1 MLNMNMNMNPMM
13 GNINPMGMNNQLM
26 TNFAMDDTAL
36 KIKAI
41 IEPYEKKITELE
53 QIIKQK
59 DFQIVVLNQKL
70 NEYKKSQINMNNNMN
85 MNMMDPMMMNNNM
98 INPMMMN
105 NNIINNNDNWKDF
118 YNNFE
123 NNNMNMFIPDMNNNN
138 INNPIPKMN
147 IFIKYKEKE
156 YNEPFNID
164 ENTGKFFRRF
174 CRKLGIKFKNCKFI
188 MNQKSIPPTLT
199 FAESGVENNS
209 HISIIEVKSNKNS
222 GDSESEDDEQCEC
235 DGIKQNVM
243 FYATTTGLS
252 INIIISPNHSLL
264 TLLKK
269 YLARIGITIESAKN
283 RLLFT
288 FESYKI
294 NFDKKTKIKDFFK
307 YENNPKI
314 TVHETGNLIGV

>member
-1 MLNMNMNMNPMM
+1 MLNMNMNMNPLM

-70 NEYKKSQINMNNNMN
+70 NEFKKSQINMNNNMN
-85 MNMMDPMMMNNNM
+85 MNM

-105 NNIINNNDNWKDF
+105 NNIINNNGNWKDF

-123 NNNMNMFIPDMNNNN
+123 NNNMNMFISDMNNNN
-138 INNPIPKMN
+138 INNPIPKLN

-235 DGIKQNVM
+235 DGIKKNIIFQN
-243 FYATTTGLS
+243 TRGLI
-252 INIIISPNHSLL
+252 INIQISLNHSLL

-269 YLARIGITIESAKN
+269 YLAKIDITIESAKN
-283 RLLFT
+283 NLLFT
-288 FESYKI
+288 FNGYKI

-307 YENNPKI
+307 NNTNPKVLVNDI
-314 TVHETGNLIGV
+314 GNLIGV

>member
-70 NEYKKSQINMNNNMN
+70 NEFKKSQINMNNNMN
-85 MNMMDPMMMNNNM
+85 MNMMEPMMMNNNM

-105 NNIINNNDNWKDF
+105 NNILIIMVIGRIFIIISKI
-118 YNNFE
+118 
-123 NNNMNMFIPDMNNNN
+123 NNMNMFIPDMNNNN
-138 INNPIPKMN
+138 ISNPIPKMN
-147 IFIKYKEKE
+147 IFIKYKEIE
-156 YNEPFNID
+156 YNEPFSID

-188 MNQKSIPPTLT
+188 MNQKSIPP
-199 FAESGVENNS
+199 
-209 HISIIEVKSNKNS
+209 H
-222 GDSESEDDEQCEC
+222 
-235 DGIKQNVM
+235 
-243 FYATTTGLS
+243 
-252 INIIISPNHSLL
+252 
-264 TLLKK
+264 
-269 YLARIGITIESAKN
+269 
-283 RLLFT
+283 
-288 FESYKI
+288 
-294 NFDKKTKIKDFFK
+294 
-307 YENNPKI
+307 
-314 TVHETGNLIGV
+314 

>member
-70 NEYKKSQINMNNNMN
+70 NEYKKSQINMSDNMN
-85 MNMMDPMMMNNNM
+85 MNMMDPMMMMNNNM

-105 NNIINNNDNWKDF
+105 NNIINNNGNWKDF

-235 DGIKQNVM
+235 EGIKSNVM
-243 FYATTTGLS
+243 FRATTGLS

-283 RLLFT
+283 SLFFT
-288 FESYKI
+288 FNGGEI
-294 NFDKKTKIKDFFK
+294 NLDKKIKIKDFF
-307 YENNPKI
+307 ENNTNPRIIVNKRQ
-314 TVHETGNLIGV
+314 NLIGV

>member
-70 NEYKKSQINMNNNMN
+70 NEFKKSQINMNNNMN

-105 NNIINNNDNWKDF
+105 NNIINNNGNWKDF

-209 HISIIEVKSNKNS
+209 HISIIEVKSNNNS

-235 DGIKQNVM
+235 EGIMKNIIFQN
-243 FYATTTGLS
+243 TTGHS

-283 RLLFT
+283 SLFFT
-288 FESYKI
+288 FNGCWV

-307 YENNPKI
+307 YENK
-314 TVHETGNLIGV
+314 VLVFDRGNLKGV

>member
-1 MLNMNMNMNPMM
+1 MLNMNMNMNPLM
-13 GNINPMGMNNQLM
+13 GNINPMGMNNKLM

-70 NEYKKSQINMNNNMN
+70 NEYKKRQINMNNNMN

-105 NNIINNNDNWKDF
+105 NNIINNNGNWKDF

-123 NNNMNMFIPDMNNNN
+123 NNNMNMFIPDINNNN
-138 INNPIPKMN
+138 INSPIPKMN

-222 GDSESEDDEQCEC
+222 GDSESEGDEQCEC
-235 DGIKQNVM
+235 KGIMKNIIFQN
-243 FYATTTGLS
+243 TRGLI
-252 INIIISPNHSLL
+252 INIHISPNHSLL

-269 YLARIGITIESAKN
+269 YLARIGITIEYAKN
-283 RLLFT
+283 SLFFT
-288 FESYKI
+288 FNSNKI

-307 YENNPKI
+307 YDNKVLVNDI
-314 TVHETGNLIGV
+314 GNLIGV

>member
-1 MLNMNMNMNPMM
+1 MFNMNMNMNPMM

-70 NEYKKSQINMNNNMN
+70 NEFKKSQINMNNNMN
-85 MNMMDPMMMNNNM
+85 MNMMDPMMMNNN
-98 INPMMMN
+98 
-105 NNIINNNDNWKDF
+105 IINNNGNWKDF

-123 NNNMNMFIPDMNNNN
+123 NNNMNMFLPDMNNNN

-188 MNQKSIPPTLT
+188 KNKKPIPPTLT

-209 HISIIEVKSNKNS
+209 HISIIEVKSNNNS

-235 DGIKQNVM
+235 EGIKKNVL
-243 FYATTTGLS
+243 FHHPSGLL
-252 INIIISPNHSLL
+252 INIQISPNHSLL

-283 RLLFT
+283 SLFFT
-288 FESYKI
+288 FNSYKI
-294 NFDKKTKIKDFFK
+294 NFDKKTKIKDFFND
-307 YENNPKI
+307 NNSKVI
-314 TVHETGNLIGV
+314 VNDIGSLIGV

>member
-1 MLNMNMNMNPMM
+1 MNMNPMM
-13 GNINPMGMNNQLM
+13 GNMNQMGMNNQLM

-70 NEYKKSQINMNNNMN
+70 NEFKKSQINMNNNMN
-85 MNMMDPMMMNNNM
+85 MNMMDPMMMNNN
-98 INPMMMN
+98 
-105 NNIINNNDNWKDF
+105 IINNNGNWKDF

-123 NNNMNMFIPDMNNNN
+123 NNNMNNNN

-243 FYATTTGLS
+243 FCATTGLS

-283 RLLFT
+283 SLFFT
-288 FESYKI
+288 FNSYKI
-294 NFDKKTKIKDFFK
+294 NFDKKTKIKDFFTHD
-307 YENNPKI
+307 NNLKVI
-314 TVHETGNLIGV
+314 VNDIGNLIGV

>member
-105 NNIINNNDNWKDF
+105 NNIINNNGNWKDF

-209 HISIIEVKSNKNS
+209 HISIIEVKSNNNS

-235 DGIKQNVM
+235 EGIKKNVL
-243 FYATTTGLS
+243 FHHLSGLL
-252 INIIISPNHSLL
+252 INIQISPNHSLL

-269 YLARIGITIESAKN
+269 YLAKIGITIESANN
-283 RLLFT
+283 RLIFLFNGK
-288 FESYKI
+288 SI
-294 NFDKKTKIKDFFK
+294 NFDKKTKIKDFFFD
-307 YENNPKI
+307 NNLKI
-314 TVHETGNLIGV
+314 TVHEAGDLIGV

>member
-70 NEYKKSQINMNNNMN
+70 NEFKKSQINMNNNMN
-85 MNMMDPMMMNNNM
+85 MNMMDPMMMMNNNM

-105 NNIINNNDNWKDF
+105 NNIINNNGNWKDF

-188 MNQKSIPPTLT
+188 MNHKSIPPTLT

-209 HISIIEVKSNKNS
+209 HISIIEVKSNNNS

-235 DGIKQNVM
+235 EGFKKNIIFQN
-243 FYATTTGLS
+243 TRGLI
-252 INIIISPNHSLL
+252 INIYISPNHSLL

-269 YLARIGITIESAKN
+269 YLAKIDITIESANN
-283 RLLFT
+283 RLAFLFNG
-288 FESYKI
+288 KRI
-294 NFDKKTKIKDFFK
+294 NLDKKTKIKDFFI
-307 YENNPKI
+307 YANNPKI
-314 TVHETGNLIGV
+314 MVHEAGNLIGV

>member
-26 TNFAMDDTAL
+26 TNFAMDDTAI

-105 NNIINNNDNWKDF
+105 NNIINNNGNWKDF

-235 DGIKQNVM
+235 EGIKKNIIFQN
-243 FYATTTGLS
+243 TRGLI
-252 INIIISPNHSLL
+252 INIHISPNHSLL

-283 RLLFT
+283 SLFFT
-288 FESYKI
+288 FNSYKI
-294 NFDKKTKIKDFFK
+294 NFDKKTKIKDFFTHD
-307 YENNPKI
+307 NNLKVI
-314 TVHETGNLIGV
+314 VNDIGNLIGV

>member
-13 GNINPMGMNNQLM
+13 GNINTMGMNNQLM
-26 TNFAMDDTAL
+26 TNFAMDDTAI
-36 KIKAI
+36 KKKAI

-70 NEYKKSQINMNNNMN
+70 NEFKKSQINMNNNMN

-105 NNIINNNDNWKDF
+105 NNIINNNGNWKDF

-235 DGIKQNVM
+235 EGIKKNIIFQN
-243 FYATTTGLS
+243 TRGLI
-252 INIIISPNHSLL
+252 INIHISPNHSLL

-283 RLLFT
+283 SLFFT
-288 FESYKI
+288 FNSYKI

-307 YENNPKI
+307 NNTNPKVFVNDI
-314 TVHETGNLIGV
+314 GNLIGV

>member
-1 MLNMNMNMNPMM
+1 MFNMNMNMNPMM

-105 NNIINNNDNWKDF
+105 NNIINNNGNWKDF

-235 DGIKQNVM
+235 EGIKKNIIFQN
-243 FYATTTGLS
+243 TRGLI
-252 INIIISPNHSLL
+252 INIHISPNHSLL

-283 RLLFT
+283 SLFFT
-288 FESYKI
+288 FNS
-294 NFDKKTKIKDFFK
+294 
-307 YENNPKI
+307 
-314 TVHETGNLIGV
+314 L

>member
-1 MLNMNMNMNPMM
+1 MLNMNMNMNPLM

-105 NNIINNNDNWKDF
+105 NNIINNNGNWKDF

-209 HISIIEVKSNKNS
+209 HISIIEVKSNNNS

-235 DGIKQNVM
+235 EGIKKNVL
-243 FYATTTGLS
+243 FHHSLGLL
-252 INIIISPNHSLL
+252 INIKISPNHSLL

-269 YLARIGITIESAKN
+269 YLARIGITIESAN
-283 RLLFT
+283 NSLF
-288 FESYKI
+288 FMFGYERI
-294 NFDKKTKIKDFFK
+294 NFDEKTKIKDFFK
-307 YENNPKI
+307 NNTNPKI
-314 TVHETGNLIGV
+314 NVIDRGNLIGV